1 LASSAASARSRSAS
15 GGKKRRRNGT
25 PIDAQASNSVWLTT
39 WNETGAWCASVSD
52 ESATSARS

>member
-1 LASSAASARSRSAS
+1 LASSAASARSAS

-52 ESATSARS
+52 ESAMSARL